1 MTIPNSDGVPV
12 TSAGIRNVVDTFT
25 RSTMPITGSFD
36 KRSRGEFHL
45 TQRKARWAPRLA
57 AYLLRLAVEID
68 RLHRLLEEQ
77 GETIA
82 TLRSDTRTIEFFLDW
97 CAKNG
102 IRLCETDDDRRVL
115 VPRGAVL
122 ESYRRDGGFGR

>member
-1 MTIPNSDGVPV
+1 MTIPDTEGADLSS
-12 TSAGIRNVVDTFT
+12 TGIRSVVDTYT
-25 RSTMPITGSFD
+25 RSTMPIAGSFD
-36 KRSRGEFHL
+36 KRDRGEYHL
-45 TQRKARWAPRLA
+45 AQRKARWATRLA
-57 AYLLRLAVEID
+57 AYLLRVAGEID